1 MKICWT
7 LQRKFKDRNDTLV
20 DEKTLSHFH

>member
-1 MKICWT
+1 MKICRT

-20 DEKTLSHFH
+20 DEKHLSHFH